1 MILPAI
7 GSPGE
12 MVGASRR
19 CSEDPFL
26 SVPAPT
32 LIDEGLLKLNPAPAL
47 PAFDPPTAGVSF
59 DGREGDEV
67 VCDEVVCDEVFC
79 DEVVCD
85 EVVCDEVV
93 CDEVFWDEVFWD
105 EVDCDE
111 VVCDEVF
118 WDSHSLTGFLLLGN
132 VALT

>member
-1 MILPAI
+1 MVFPAI

-26 SVPAPT
+26 PIPAPT
-32 LIDEGLLKLNPAPAL
+32 LIDEGLLKLDPAPESIIL
-47 PAFDPPTAGVSF
+47 PTAEVSF

-67 VCDEVVCDEVFC
+67 VCDGV
-79 DEVVCD
+79 
-85 EVVCDEVV
+85 
-93 CDEVFWDEVFWD
+93 
-105 EVDCDE
+105 
-111 VVCDEVF
+111 
-118 WDSHSLTGFLLLGN
+118 SLTCFLLLGN